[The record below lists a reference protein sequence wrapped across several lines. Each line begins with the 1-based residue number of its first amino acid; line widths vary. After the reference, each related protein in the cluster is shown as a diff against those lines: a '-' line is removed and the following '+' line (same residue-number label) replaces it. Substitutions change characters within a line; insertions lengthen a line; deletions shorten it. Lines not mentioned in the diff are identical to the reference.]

1 MSPDDSRIDR
11 RRALRLLV
19 GAALA
24 PAVALPPRGAAAWRR
39 WCRADPIFSLGE
51 KAKLDLW
58 VGVEAQN
65 FKQAR
70 ARVKGPVLV
79 RLHVAPGTE
88 VDRLDHNPGFGDGFA
103 WEAIPDEALGQGE
116 VYVEVSVP
124 WSGAPTKVEVTAELR
139 TPRPQGEKVGTG
151 TTDGWVGVAL

>member
-65 FKQAR
+65 FRQAR

-79 RLHVAPGTE
+79 TLRVAPETE
-88 VDRLDHNPGFGDGFA
+88 VDRLDKNPGFGDGFD
-103 WEAIPDEALGQGE
+103 WEAIPEEALRPGE
-116 VYVEVSVP
+116 VLVEVFVP
-124 WSGAPTKVEVTAELR
+124 WVGAPTNVELTAELR
-139 TPRPQGEKVGTG
+139 TPRPRGEAVGTG
-151 TTDGWVGVAL
+151 TTDGWVSVKL